1 MLDNEP
7 AAIPVNV
14 SCTALVP
21 WCPPSPPPPLHLGK
35 IAGLEAIT
43 AGALLL
49 KSFPPRRF
57 VVDPWLR
64 EGETALIWA
73 ASGVGKTML
82 SLSMAMAMATG
93 GSVGGW
99 SAEKPSKV
107 VYIDGEMHLQDVR
120 DRVDMLKTTGAVTL
134 GAPDLL
140 DTNLVFFS
148 RQAQPRDA
156 VFFDLTTEEGR
167 NSILRACDTLG
178 AEVLI
183 LDNFTTLSEQLEDE
197 NAAHAFKKIQR
208 FLLQTKQAGLTTILI
223 HHARK
228 DGNALRGSASI
239 EVTFEVVLELRKPKI
254 ERMGAACFSPH
265 FGKFRQKKGEQLLP
279 RLWSL
284 TEAGWEIDE
293 EVDLD
298 ADNAAL
304 HCVRSLRFVSQTE
317 VAVHLG
323 LAKGTVSKHLAT
335 AVERK
340 LISREDLKDC
350 FAKARRL
357 REEGVG
363 DDLDTIEEE
372 QASTDDY

>member
-1 MLDNEP
+1 M
-7 AAIPVNV
+7 
-14 SCTALVP
+14 
-21 WCPPSPPPPLHLGK
+21 
-35 IAGLEAIT
+35 
-43 AGALLL
+43 
-49 KSFPPRRF
+49 
-57 VVDPWLR
+57 
-64 EGETALIWA
+64 
-73 ASGVGKTML
+73 
-82 SLSMAMAMATG
+82 
-93 GSVGGW
+93 
-99 SAEKPSKV
+99 
-107 VYIDGEMHLQDVR
+107 
-120 DRVDMLKTTGAVTL
+120 
-134 GAPDLL
+134 
-140 DTNLVFFS
+140 
-148 RQAQPRDA
+148 
-156 VFFDLTTEEGR
+156 
-167 NSILRACDTLG
+167 
-178 AEVLI
+178 
-183 LDNFTTLSEQLEDE
+183 
-197 NAAHAFKKIQR
+197 
-208 FLLQTKQAGLTTILI
+208 QTKQAGLTTILI

-284 TEAGWEIDE
+284 TEAGWEIGE

-304 HCVRSLRFVSQTE
+304 HCVKSLQFVSQTE

-372 QASTDDY
+372 QASTEDY